1 MDDENT
7 IATSEVTP
15 QDDPHFASEVV
26 EDTPSEAPKS
36 TREALEA
43 AFDKV
48 EGKEP
53 ATSEPVSTVPT
64 EPTEP
69 APPPLEIADG
79 PKKVKAPAGW
89 KPETRELFDSLPDS
103 VKNEVARREF
113 EISETL
119 NKTGAERRVA
129 FDFMQAAQPYEQHY
143 RAMGIDSISAA
154 RQLFQADHSLR
165 TGSRSQKAQ
174 TIAQAIKE
182 YGVDLE
188 ALNDVLLGQAPQ
200 ETPTSAHDQE
210 LRSRLERM
218 EQFAYQQQHSAALAQ
233 QNQVNSSIEE
243 FARDQKN
250 EFFNDVAPHMVGLLQ
265 SGAATDLKSAYEQA
279 CYANSNVRNVLMQ
292 REQANKAKLAAGSA
306 SLPVKGPRNGTQ
318 PAPQRF
324 KTTRDALE
332 AAWSQYNDKT
342 RV

>member
-7 IATSEVTP
+7 IATSEVAP
-15 QDDPHFASEVV
+15 QDDPHFASEIV
-26 EDTPSEAPKS
+26 EDTPPEEPKS

-43 AFDKV
+43 AFDKA

-53 ATSEPVSTVPT
+53 ATPEPVLT

-103 VKNEVARREF
+103 VKAEVARREF

-129 FDFMQAAQPYEQHY
+129 YEFMQAAQPYEQHY

-165 TGSRSQKAQ
+165 TGSRSQKAE

-188 ALNDVLLGQAPQ
+188 ALNDVLLGQAPK
-200 ETPTSAHDQE
+200 EAPASAYDQE

-218 EQFAYQQQHSAALAQ
+218 EQFAYQQQHSAAQAQ
-233 QNQVNSSIEE
+233 QTQINTSIEQ
-243 FARDQKN
+243 FANDPKN
-250 EFFNDVAPHMVGLLQ
+250 EFFNDVAPLMIGLLQ
-265 SGAATDLKSAYEQA
+265 SGSAPDLKSAYEQA
-279 CYANSNVRNVLMQ
+279 CYANPNVRNVLTQ

-306 SLPVKGPRNGTQ
+306 SLPVKGPRNGNQ

-324 KTTRDALE
+324 KSTRDALE